1 MKKVVAALLAICMTL
16 SAFSNLAVLA
26 AIDNDVAGI
35 TVSANEEFADI
46 GDYGD
51 DMWIS
56 NKSLSAVP
64 HTIEA
69 WVKLKADDKTNNI
82 IYGNYDGGLTVGY
95 FNFGTKSGNPRLN
108 IMDDRGNQYDII
120 FSEVDARTG
129 QWEHIAVTLDKETGI
144 VSCYLNGD
152 LKEVKYV
159 YPDIDPNTID
169 RPFFVAGDGRRLNT
183 SYYKNPIA
191 GITVYS
197 DVRTSEEIKADME
210 GADIYDANLLAAYDL
225 SNAQGKDVDDL
236 SSNNVDLTYTS
247 MWLSEEEMAQVRA
260 EKSGDYAYSFAVIGD
275 IQCTTKDNPDNLA
288 PLYQWIADNK
298 ESKNIEY
305 VIGLG
310 DITDGGSDTE
320 WEDAKN
326 AMSILD
332 GVVDYSLVRGNH
344 DLYDDPSH
352 MDQYFANDPA
362 YTTQFDS
369 YGGYYEN
376 GSVNNTW
383 RTLTVGQTDWLLLNL
398 DMGVPDPVIDWA
410 KEIIESHPNHKV
422 IISTHAYLGSNGEH
436 IDNIDKYATSKYG
449 EDLNEGEEIW
459 DKLVSQYAN
468 IEMVLSG
475 HIYYD
480 DIVMTQRKGVHG
492 NTVTELLINCQGPDR
507 TLKGLGMIAMFY
519 FNQDGTKV
527 DVEYYSAVHDLY
539 FKKTNQ
545 ITFDTEAQGD
555 GVIEYTQNEPFD
567 GTWEMPD
574 GEGTKSSPYKI
585 ENAHHLVWMSEKITN
600 TTDGI
605 PSFDGV
611 YFEQTADIDLNGQH
625 IRSIG
630 YEYISDTDMAAF
642 GGIYDGNGYSIK
654 NGTISSY
661 KCNNKFTPQYGYGLF
676 GAIYGATIKNVVLD
690 NVTIVGRGVTGAIVG
705 IAAAPQTGETVTV
718 NTTETGTDTKI
729 ESDVPYDYN
738 KIYNC
743 QVKDTCKFATL
754 PGNDVS
760 LSGIGY
766 DDLERAGMVGGIAGM
781 VYGTTINYCTCD
793 AEFSVSR
800 NFTHTGGIAASAGLN
815 SIIDHCVFSGGIA
828 LVDNELGQTA
838 SIGGILGL
846 TSSNYNTSSGDTYYE
861 IMGDV
866 KISNCYNSGYFK
878 YTPDQALVKNTH
890 WGGIIGF
897 AGWLWRGD
905 LYATGTRPTTEDSP
919 NYIIENCYNLYEYK
933 VEAVNADSTVLWTG
947 GIIGKALTTADS
959 TAATFWL
966 KNCYSVD
973 VEERD
978 DGKGVGTNEYRNE
991 DKLSVY
997 GFLGVESIL
1006 DGNGDPTSG
1015 TLTAD
1020 EILTKTDIIDT
1031 EISQVRNS
1039 DDGDDYNEPAEGLA
1053 DDFTKAYKNDTI
1065 GSDALLV
1072 TTSAVN
1078 ASSGQRVIQEWD
1090 GNSYMFYAGVNAF
1103 ASVDDAIVYAYSNN
1117 IDTPDIIVT
1126 SIDENASL
1134 VIDKPANIYAPNY
1147 NVKPYIGGGDFAAT
1161 EDYEIQWTD
1170 NEAYMDNQLIVKDI
1184 IIGKHTTGGTV
1195 GIYGFTFTGV
1205 IKDTER
1211 PQNINAT
1218 KITLKNILKN
1228 GTDATDRAYLYQPTN
1243 SNTELNSSSSQK
1255 DELNII
1261 NLYIKKSHT
1270 RGRLIGEYTPAY
1282 TTFDG
1287 LFCDALASGFNADT
1301 TYVKQNAADSVF
1313 TIKNSNLRN
1322 WSKAGAEASDT
1333 GIMQFSGKNAEPI
1346 GDNEHRE
1353 LVFDNNIMTDFICRY
1368 GANGRAYVLGWY
1380 AAAFSNLTFTNNYV
1394 NIYENEIC
1402 TSEEDKDTAAFF
1414 YTLSMPDD
1422 CTDLA
1427 GYDKITIKNN
1437 KMIGVSGK
1445 LNVDSG
1451 GNFANFDFDVEDN
1464 YFVEDWVEDFTDTI
1478 GTAVII
1484 NEKHSDGG
1492 QTVYYIDSAMTKR
1505 SNVIQEYS
1513 FLNLDGKCEYDDAEK
1528 QLSYKIT
1535 QDESR
1540 VIFTDNSSEVEG
1552 TQTPVTYKAEI
1563 SLADLSV
1570 NKYGNIITLSYGDNT
1585 ADISEALVITS
1596 DAPFEN
1602 PLILNLEVT
1611 SPDATAQ
1618 PESWKV
1624 IISDQLLWDTDRTEL
1639 NKAIE
1644 AAKKISSEDYTKLS
1658 YANLTDALNYALN
1671 LSYEATQSIIDSAAD
1686 ELNEAI
1692 ALLISKAAYNQA
1704 IADAQAINTE
1714 KYCEK
1719 TISEYNEIINGAKAE
1734 IDYAESDQD
1743 VADIVKTIENA
1754 FEVLKVCSFT
1764 EYTYNNDADCVN
1776 DGTKTA
1782 ACDYGCGKSNT
1793 ITAIDTVLGH
1803 DWDGGKVTTPATC
1816 QEEGVRTFTC
1826 KRNPE
1831 HTKTEVIPVNPD
1843 AHEWGEYVYNNDATI
1858 DADGTETAKC
1868 QYCEAT
1874 HTRTAEGTKIELV
1887 DSTKHFT
1894 DVESGKWYKEYIDY
1908 VSTFNLMVGMSQT
1921 EFEPSTTLTR
1931 AMFVQILANLS
1942 GVDTTD
1948 NNVETKFEDVPTN
1961 KWYTAAIKWA
1971 TDNGIVYGM
1980 SETEFMPSEPIQRQ
1994 QICAMLERYAQAF
2007 GITLT
2012 ADIEKEVFS
2021 DDDAIQ
2027 DYAKDAVYACQQA
2040 GIIVGMDDTTFA
2052 PKDYATRAQIATI
2065 ITKFHQSFI
2074 AAR

>member
-1 MKKVVAALLAICMTL
+1 MKKVIAALLAICMFL
-16 SAFSNLAVLA
+16 PALNNFVVFA
-26 AIDNDVAGI
+26 AIDDDIVGI
-35 TVSANEEFADI
+35 TASANEEFADI

-398 DMGVPDPVIDWA
+398 DMGVPDPVIYWA

-585 ENAHHLVWMSEKITN
+585 ENAHHLVWMSEKISN

-661 KCNNKFTPQYGYGLF
+661 KCNNKFTRQYGYGLF

-754 PGNDVS
+754 PGNSVS

-878 YTPDQALVKNTH
+878 HTPDQALVKNTH

-905 LYATGTRPTTEDSP
+905 LYATDTRPTTEDSP

-966 KNCYSVD
+966 KDCYSVKVD
-973 VEERD
+973 ARD

-991 DKLSVY
+991 NKLSVY
-997 GFLGVESIL
+997 GFLGAEPIL
-1006 DGNGDPTSG
+1006 DKDENSTVG
-1015 TLTAD
+1015 TLSSE
-1020 EILTKTDIIDT
+1020 EILLKTNSIDA
-1031 EISQVRNS
+1031 EILEVRNAS
-1039 DDGDDYNEPAEGLA
+1039 EGGDYDEPDEGLA
-1053 DDFTKAYKNDTI
+1053 EDFTKAYTNDTI

-1072 TTSAVN
+1072 TTIAAN
-1078 ASSGQRVIQEWD
+1078 ASAGQRILQDWD
-1090 GNSYMFYAGVNAF
+1090 GQPYMFYAGVNAF
-1103 ASVDDAIVYAYSNN
+1103 ASVDDAIVYAYLNN
-1117 IDTPDIIVT
+1117 IDTPDIIVA
-1126 SIDENASL
+1126 SVDEGASL
-1134 VIDKPANIYAPNY
+1134 VIDRPANIYAPNY
-1147 NVKPYIGGGDFAAT
+1147 NVKPYIGGDNFIAT
-1161 EDYEIQWTD
+1161 KDYDKPWTD
-1170 NEAYMDNQLIVKDI
+1170 NEIYMNNQVKVKDI

-1195 GIYGFTFTGV
+1195 GVYGFTFTG
-1205 IKDTER
+1205 IINDTAR

-1218 KITLKNILKN
+1218 KITLKNLLKN
-1228 GTDATDRAYLYQPTN
+1228 GTDAPDRAYLYQPTN
-1243 SNTELNSSSSQK
+1243 SNTKLNSSASQK
-1255 DELNII
+1255 DELNIV

-1287 LFCDALASGFNADT
+1287 LFCDALTSGFNADT
-1301 TYVKQNAADSVF
+1301 TYVKQNAADTIF

-1322 WSKAGAEASDT
+1322 WSKEGVAASDT
-1333 GIMQFSGKNAEPI
+1333 GIMQFSAKNAVPI
-1346 GDNEHRE
+1346 GDTERRE
-1353 LVFDNNIMTDFICRY
+1353 LVFDNNIMTDFVCRY

-1380 AAAFSNLTFTNNYV
+1380 AAAFSGLTFTNNYV
-1394 NIYENEIC
+1394 NISTNDIC
-1402 TSEEDKDTAAFF
+1402 TSDEYKDTAAFF
-1414 YTLSMPDD
+1414 YTLSMPED

-1427 GYDKITIKNN
+1427 GYDTITVKNN

-1445 LNVDSG
+1445 LNVDSND
-1451 GNFANFDFDVEDN
+1451 NFANFDFDVADN
-1464 YFVEDWVEDFTDTI
+1464 YFAEDWTEDFTNTV
-1478 GTAVII
+1478 GSPVIV
-1484 NEKHSDGG
+1484 NENHLDGG
-1492 QTVYYIDSAMTKR
+1492 QTVYYLDSAMTMR
-1505 SNVIQEYS
+1505 SNVIYEYS
-1513 FLNLDGKCEYDDAEK
+1513 FLELDGKCEYDTASK

-1535 QDESR
+1535 EDDKR
-1540 VIFTDNSSEVEG
+1540 VIFSDNSSEVQG
-1552 TQTPVTYKAEI
+1552 TQTPVVYKAEI
-1563 SLADLSV
+1563 SFADIIINDYS
-1570 NKYGNIITLSYGDNT
+1570 NIMKLSYSENF
-1585 ADISEALVITS
+1585 ADIADTLIITS
-1596 DAPFEN
+1596 DVPFEY
-1602 PLILNLEVT
+1602 PLVLELEVS
-1611 SPDATAQ
+1611 SPDGTA
-1618 PESWKV
+1618 ESEIWKFIV
-1624 IISDQLLWDTDRTEL
+1624 SDELMWDTDRTEL

-1644 AAKKISSEDYTKLS
+1644 TAENMSSEDYTKLS
-1658 YANLTDALNYALN
+1658 YLELTNALEYAYN
-1671 LSYEATQSIIDSAAD
+1671 LSENATQSMIDLAAD
-1686 ELNEAI
+1686 KLNNAI
-1692 ALLISKAAYNQA
+1692 KALVSKSLYNQA
-1704 IADAQAINTE
+1704 LADAESIDTE
-1714 KYCEK
+1714 GFCENK
-1719 TISEYNEIINGAKAE
+1719 VLEFNEIINNAKAE
-1734 IDYAESDQD
+1734 IDNAKSDQD
-1743 VADIVKTIENA
+1743 VAAIVENLKKA
-1754 FEVLKVCSFT
+1754 SEVLKVCSFT
-1764 EYTYNNDADCVN
+1764 DYTYNNDADCLN
-1776 DGTKTA
+1776 DGTQTA
-1782 ACDYGCGKSNT
+1782 RCDYGCGKLNT
-1793 ITAIDTVLGH
+1793 ITAPDTALGH
-1803 DWDGGKVTTPATC
+1803 DWDDGKVTTPATC
-1816 QEEGVRTFTC
+1816 QTEGVKTYTC

-1831 HTKTEVIPVNPD
+1831 HTKTEAIPVDPN
-1843 AHEWGEYVYNNDATI
+1843 AHEWGKYEYNNDATI
-1858 DADGTETAKC
+1858 EADGTETAKC
-1868 QYCEAT
+1868 KYCDAT
-1874 HTRTAEGTKIELV
+1874 DTRTAEGTKIDII
-1887 DSTKHFT
+1887 DSSKQFK
-1894 DVESGKWYKEYIDY
+1894 DVEKGKWYKDYIDY
-1908 VSTFNLMVGMSQT
+1908 VSTFKLMVGMSQT

-1942 GVDTTD
+1942 GVDTTNSD
-1948 NNVETKFEDVPTN
+1948 VQTKFEDVPEN

-1971 TDNGIVYGM
+1971 SENGIIYGM
-1980 SETEFMPSEPIQRQ
+1980 TPTQFMPSEPIQRQ
-1994 QICAMLERYAQAF
+1994 QICEMLVRYANRF
-2007 GITLT
+2007 GIKLT
-2012 ADIEKEVFS
+2012 TDIDKKAFS
-2021 DDDAIQ
+2021 DDAEIL
-2027 DYAKDAVYACQQA
+2027 DYAKEAVYACQQA
-2040 GIIVGMDDTTFA
+2040 GIIVGMDETTFA
-2052 PKDYATRAQIATI
+2052 PKAYATRAQIATI
-2065 ITKFHQSFI
+2065 LTKFHQKYI
-2074 AAR
+2074 IN